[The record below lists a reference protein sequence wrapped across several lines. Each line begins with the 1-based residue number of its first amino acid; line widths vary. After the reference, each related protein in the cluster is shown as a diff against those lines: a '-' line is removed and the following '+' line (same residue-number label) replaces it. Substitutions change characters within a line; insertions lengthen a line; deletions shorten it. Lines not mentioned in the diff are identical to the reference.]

1 MKIKYFALMSLCALA
16 VTSCSDD
23 DNAFNTDSN
32 VSVQL
37 KEATIRISEDQ
48 VSPTDYSYIPVEV
61 TGTANGPIEVT
72 IEVAPYGE
80 NGAVADK
87 NYVITTNTLTIP
99 MGQTEIGFQY
109 YPNGNDE
116 INDDLSFE
124 VKIKDVKGA
133 KVGAQNN
140 TIITL
145 VDNESL
151 IPTYYSGLAGEWQ
164 GVLEST
170 YDGPLPINFTIETVE
185 EGAEG
190 YGKSLTLVDFPD
202 SGMKT
207 TAQFGVDGVTQEIF
221 VSIPSG
227 QQLGSMNHPNYGV
240 GNILLYPV
248 SGNSYT
254 TAAYNFS
261 LKFGFDLKSGQY
273 VVDPNFN
280 FGVLV
285 SFSAGMMMYDS
296 FSNMT
301 FSRE

>member
-1 MKIKYFALMSLCALA
+1 MSLCALA

-23 DNAFNTDSN
+23 DNVYNTDSN

-48 VSPTDYSYIPVEV
+48 VSPTDYNYIPVEV

-87 NYVITTNTLTIP
+87 NYVITTYSLTIP
-99 MGQTEIGFQY
+99 TGQNEIGFQY
-109 YPNGNDE
+109 YPDGNDE

-133 KVGAQNN
+133 KVGAQKN
-140 TIITL
+140 TVITL

-151 IPTYYSGLAGEWQ
+151 IPIYYSGLAGSWQ
-164 GVLEST
+164 GVLESN
-170 YDGPLPINFTIETVE
+170 YEGPLPINFTIETVA

-190 YGKSLTLVDFPD
+190 YGKKVTLVDFPD
-202 SGMKT
+202 AGLVT
-207 TAQFGVDGVTQEIF
+207 NAQFVVNGVTQEIF
-221 VSIPSG
+221 VSIPTG
-227 QQLGSMNHPNYGV
+227 QQLGTLNHPSYGE
-240 GNILLYPV
+240 GQILLYPV

-254 TAAYNFS
+254 SAAYNFS
-261 LKFGFDLKSGQY
+261 LKFGFDLKSGEY
-273 VVDPNFN
+273 VVDPTFD

-296 FSNMT
+296 YSKMT
-301 FSRE
+301 FSR